1 MRVPNARELYRSLF
15 THRRN
20 DSNDC
25 KVQTDL
31 SGDEF
36 DDSVYSRRQFE
47 LGHRRRQEAR
57 QQLIIRGIIPVLSD
71 GRETV
76 SKIISN
82 DNSNASDVFLDA
94 LRRNPSGAADVEAM
108 AIGQLV

>member
-1 MRVPNARELYRSLF
+1 M
-15 THRRN
+15 
-20 DSNDC
+20 
-25 KVQTDL
+25 
-31 SGDEF
+31 
-36 DDSVYSRRQFE
+36 
-47 LGHRRRQEAR
+47 GHRGAEEAR

-108 AIGQLV
+108 ALIKGQLGLINPGRKVCFAN